1 MSDNKKVLFRVGI
14 TGGIGSGKTTVCHL
28 FEALG
33 IPVYYADDRAKW
45 LLGHDEALIKAVK
58 DILGEEAYVNGQY
71 NRAYV
76 AEVVFR
82 NPELLAQLNAI
93 SHPAV
98 EADSR
103 KWHESYTNVPYT
115 LKEAALMIESG
126 SHQYLDYLIVVTAPE
141 ALRVERVMHR
151 DGVGAAAVQSRIAR
165 QMAEPEKIK
174 LADWVIVNDGK
185 QALIPQVWEIHQQL
199 MRQVL
204 YIE

>member
-1 MSDNKKVLFRVGI
+1 MFNVNKMPFRVGI

-33 IPVYYADDRAKW
+33 IPIYYADDRAKW

-58 DILGEEAYVNGQY
+58 GLLGEEAYVEGQY

-76 AEVVFR
+76 GEVVFK
-82 NPELLAQLNAI
+82 NPKLLAQLNAI

-103 KWHESYTNVPYT
+103 KWHESFVNVPYT

-126 SHQYLDYLIVVTAPE
+126 SHRYLDYLIVVIAPE
-141 ALRVERVMHR
+141 ALRIERVMRR
-151 DGVGAAAVQSRIAR
+151 DRVDAAAVRSRIAR
-165 QMAEPEKIK
+165 QMAEDEKIK
-174 LADWVIVNDGK
+174 LADWVVVNDG
-185 QALIPQVWEIHQQL
+185 QHALIPQVWAIHQAL
-199 MRQVL
+199 RNAVS
-204 YIE
+204 E